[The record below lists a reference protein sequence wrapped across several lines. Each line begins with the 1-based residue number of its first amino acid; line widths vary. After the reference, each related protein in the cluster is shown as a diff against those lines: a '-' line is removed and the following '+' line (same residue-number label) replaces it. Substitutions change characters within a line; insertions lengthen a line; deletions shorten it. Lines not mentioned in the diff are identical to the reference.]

1 MKQPKEDPLP
11 SSHQARQPEPHENM
25 LSFDTR
31 SFNDLLAQLHDCQ
44 LISDLKRLDPQGS
57 PLKDWGVK
65 FLFEGRVKVAEY
77 PAILQIG
84 LHARFP
90 STLPIIY
97 VTADELG
104 LMPHVL
110 GGLVCYAPSEGLLV
124 NRHDPVG
131 VVQEALRRAI
141 NTLEKGILGENQQD
155 FVNEFNAY
163 WRQLKDGVQI
173 QSFVNPDSLVVHKIK
188 AGKSVKEREEAFSF
202 LTDELRTVQGF
213 YGNKSKG
220 YTYQTALHIPL
231 EEGTL
236 ILPPRV
242 GEFWTTDQVRAI
254 VYAALSPKNARI
266 LKKLTRKKP
275 KREEVVMFK
284 LPRTDGGSSLFGI
297 YYKGVASAHPLHQEG
312 YAAHLIPLVIER
324 CDKQYLLPRG
334 GANISMQKKRVVLLG
349 CGAVGGFLALELIR
363 TGLRDL
369 TLVDHEKLT
378 LDNVYRH
385 ELGKDMVGTYKVLAL
400 KQEIERK
407 VPYTNIIP
415 IPDHAETAIEG
426 GRLKPDRFDL
436 IIIAIGDETVCL
448 YLNELIRSKK
458 PYPPIIFSWLEP
470 YGIGGHT
477 LLTGN
482 ASAQGCYECLVTPVT
497 EDEGQ
502 ALYNRASFAAS
513 GQFFAKDISGCGSL
527 FTPYGSTDAL
537 QTALLTTRL
546 AVDVLLGNEPGNPLI
561 SWKGSATQ
569 FLGAGHILS
578 SRYELTEDEMFAR
591 RYDYINSRC
600 PVCALN

>member
-1 MKQPKEDPLP
+1 
-11 SSHQARQPEPHENM
+11 M

-44 LISDLKRLDPQGS
+44 LISDLKPLDLRGS
-57 PLKDWGVK
+57 STKDGWVK
-65 FLFEGRVKVAEY
+65 FAFEGRVEVAKHLVT
-77 PAILQIG
+77 LQIG
-84 LHARFP
+84 LNARFP

-97 VTADELG
+97 LVAAGELDF
-104 LMPHVL
+104 MPHVL
-110 GGLVCYAPSEGLLV
+110 DGLVCYIPSEGLLV

-131 VVQEALRRAI
+131 VVQEALKRAI
-141 NTLEKGILGENQQD
+141 STLEKGILGENQQD
-155 FVNEFNAY
+155 FVNEFDVY
-163 WRQLKDGVQI
+163 WRQLKGGVRV
-173 QSFVNPDSLVVHKIK
+173 QSFVNPGSLVVHKIK
-188 AGKSVKEREEAFSF
+188 AGKSVKEREVAFTF
-202 LTDELRTVQGF
+202 LTDDLRTVQGF
-213 YGNKSKG
+213 YGNKSEG
-220 YTYQTALHIPL
+220 YTYQTALYVPL

-254 VYAALSPKNARI
+254 VYGALSPKNTRI
-266 LKKLTRKKP
+266 LEKLIRKKP
-275 KREEVVMFK
+275 KREEVVMFN

-312 YAAHLIPLVIER
+312 YAEHLIPLVIER

-334 GANISMQKKRVVLLG
+334 GANTSMQKKRVALLG
-349 CGAVGGFLALELIR
+349 CGSVGGFLALELIR

-369 TLVDHEKLT
+369 TLVDPEILT

-385 ELGKDMVGTYKVLAL
+385 ELGKDVVGTYKVLAL

-415 IPDHAETAIEG
+415 ISDHAETAIES
-426 GRLKPDRFDL
+426 GRLKPGRFDL

-448 YLNELIRSKK
+448 HLNELIRTKR

-482 ASAQGCYECLVTPVT
+482 VSAQGCYECLVTPVT
-497 EDEGQ
+497 EDEGD
-502 ALYNRASFAAS
+502 ALYNRASFAAP

-546 AVDVLLGNEPGNPLI
+546 AVDVLLGNETGNALI
-561 SWKGSATQ
+561 SWKGNETQ

-578 SRYELTEDEMFAR
+578 SRYQLTEDEMFAR

-600 PVCALN
+600 SVCASS